1 MRDRETTSWR
11 EVRTGLLL
19 LAALAALALAVF
31 FSDAIRREVE
41 EGPRL
46 LVVAR
51 EAPGI
56 APGSSV
62 WVAGHPSGRVTSVEF
77 LSPRLA
83 ERGDVLIQAVLQRDV
98 VGAIRADATAS
109 VEPSALLAPEVLAID
124 PGSPSAPPFDFADT
138 LRTEETE
145 MRAEEVMAL
154 GDSLLVLL
162 RDLRPLGERL
172 RAELREGGGTLPA
185 LGRNPETMEAV
196 DRRLERL
203 SDILARL
210 DRGEGSAGRLLA
222 DTALPVHVRRLRARL
237 DSLGAL
243 LERRAFTAGGGRGP
257 AEAVGSPPSLATAL
271 ERLARRTAALDSL
284 LETGAGTAGQL
295 LHDDAIARETRLLR
309 SRLDSLRV
317 DLARRPL
324 RWFRLRIF

>member
-1 MRDRETTSWR
+1 MSDHETTSWR

-56 APGSSV
+56 APGSPV
-62 WVAGHPSGRVTSVEF
+62 WVAGRPSGRITSVEF
-77 LSPRLA
+77 LSPRPA
-83 ERGDVLIQAVLQRDV
+83 ERGEVFIEAVLQRDV
-98 VGAIRADATAS
+98 ARAIRSDATAS
-109 VEPSALLAPEVLAID
+109 VEPSALLAPEVLAVD

-138 LRTEETE
+138 LRTEETQV
-145 MRAEEVMAL
+145 RPEEVMAL

-172 RAELREGGGTLPA
+172 RAELREGAGTLPT
-185 LGRNPETMEAV
+185 LRRDPETLEAV

-222 DTALPVHVRRLRARL
+222 DTALAVHLRSLGARL
-237 DSLGAL
+237 DSLGAH
-243 LERRAFTAGGGRGP
+243 LERRAFTGAGP
-257 AEAVGSPPSLATAL
+257 DAAEAAGSPTSLAAAL
-271 ERLARRTAALDSL
+271 DRLARRTAALDSL
-284 LETGAGTAGQL
+284 LETGAGTAGRL
-295 LHDDAIARETRLLR
+295 LYDDAIARETRLLR

-324 RWFRLRIF
+324 RWFRFRIF